1 MIHSKFSAHPKSSS
15 LQRVSASCFKPRIR
29 EREGGSSLAMV
40 NSIRRG
46 MKRSGVAKN
55 SGCLAFL
62 NPGGRLADLISEILE
77 AQEGSLRVSGSIDA
91 LSLLCA
97 LASSVSFS
105 QLLPPR
111 RTSRIRG
118 IIFQIPKDA
127 LGISKQLLVRRPP
140 PPCPNMLPP
149 YLHSFIEETINNPF
163 FFFEVKV
170 FVSRFWGVSSRES
183 LLHLGCFVCKFV

>member
-29 EREGGSSLAMV
+29 EREGGSSSLAMV

-46 MKRSGVAKN
+46 MKRSGLAKN

-91 LSLLCA
+91 LLCA
-97 LASSVSFS
+97 LASSASFS

-127 LGISKQLLVRRPP
+127 LGIPKQLLVRRPP

-163 FFFEVKV
+163 FF
-170 FVSRFWGVSSRES
+170 
-183 LLHLGCFVCKFV
+183 